1 MVKIT
6 FIGAGSIV
14 FSKQLLLDILSFEKL
29 RDSTIALMDIDEKRL
44 NHIEALCHKIK
55 KQEDLPTKFEVTT
68 YRHKA
73 LKDAD
78 FVIIMIQVG
87 GLEATK
93 FDLEIPA
100 KYGMTQCIGDTLG
113 PGGVFRFLRTI
124 PVLLDIC
131 SDMKEFSKPKAL
143 ILNYANPM
151 AMNCWAMNEATD
163 VPNVGLCHGV
173 QHTAYLLSRWAGVH
187 IKECTYLAAGINHMA
202 WFLEF
207 RKNEEDLYPKIRK
220 KLFEGPPLANDK
232 IRIEMFRHFGYY
244 MTESSGHLSEYLPF
258 FRKRKELMD
267 RFGGTGYEG
276 EDNFYYKLSVEAE
289 KEDEK
294 TFRRLLSDKKKIK
307 FGKKS
312 VEYCSG
318 IINGIITD
326 KPFRFNGNIRN
337 TGLITNLPD
346 GCCVEVPCYADATG
360 IHPSYVGEL
369 PPGCAAL
376 NMSNILVQGIA
387 VKAALARD
395 RELVHH
401 AIMMDPNTNSF
412 LAPHEIRKMVDEM
425 FEAESKWLS
434 YFDNK

>member
-14 FSKQLLLDILSFEKL
+14 FSKQLLIDILNFEEL
-29 RDSTIALMDIDEKRL
+29 RNITISLMDIDEKRL
-44 NHIEALCHKIK
+44 QRIEMLCQKIK
-55 KQEDLPTKFEVTT
+55 NQENLPTKFEATT
-68 YRHKA
+68 DRRKA

-78 FVIIMIQVG
+78 FVVIMIQVG

-93 FDLEIPA
+93 FDLDIPE

-131 SDMKEFSKPKAL
+131 SDMKEVSKPGAL

-151 AMNCWAMNEATD
+151 AMNCWALNEATT

-173 QHTAYLLSRWAGVH
+173 QHTAYLMSHWANVP

-207 RKNEEDLYPKIRK
+207 RRNEEDLYPIIRK
-220 KLFEGPPLANDK
+220 KLFEGPPIVNDK
-232 IRIEMFRHFGYY
+232 IRIEMFRQVGYY

-258 FRKRKELMD
+258 FRKRKPLMD
-267 RFGGTGYEG
+267 KFGGSGFDG
-276 EDNFYYKLSVEAE
+276 EDNFYYKLSIAE
-289 KEDEK
+289 EK
-294 TFRRLLSDKKKIK
+294 HDNKLFKRLLSDKRKIK
-307 FGKKS
+307 FGRRS
-312 VEYCSG
+312 VEYCSRIIHG
-318 IINGIITD
+318 IVTGT
-326 KPFRFNGNIRN
+326 PFRFNGNVRN

-369 PPGCAAL
+369 PPVCAAL
-376 NMSNILVQGIA
+376 NMSNIMVQGIA
-387 VKAALARD
+387 VKAALTKN

-401 AIMMDPNTNSF
+401 AVMMDPNTNSF
-412 LAPHEIRKMVDEM
+412 LAPHEIREMVDAL
-425 FEAESKWLS
+425 FEAES
-434 YFDNK
+434 